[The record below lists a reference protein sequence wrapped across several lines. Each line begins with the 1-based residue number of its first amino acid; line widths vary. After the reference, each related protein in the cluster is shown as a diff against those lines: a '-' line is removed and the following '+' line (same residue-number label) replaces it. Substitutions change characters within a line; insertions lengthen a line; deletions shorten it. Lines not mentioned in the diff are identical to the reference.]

1 MRIGVDID
9 DVLCKTTELVHE
21 CLEKYSNDF
30 GINELD
36 VMNDEEL
43 KDNFFNIYREE
54 IYRNAEVKKN
64 CSNVLKRLRSKG
76 NEIYLVTGRTRFM
89 ETSSYD
95 IFQITEDWL
104 KKNSIEADAIITSAH
119 GETKADACKKY
130 NIDVMIDD
138 DPLNYQKITS
148 IGKKCL
154 LFDDHGRFALKKDYV
169 TDWLEVEKEIEEMN
183 K

>member
-9 DVLCKTTELVHE
+9 DTICNTTELVHE
-21 CLEKYSNDF
+21 HLEEYASNYNLD
-30 GINELD
+30 ELD
-36 VMNDEEL
+36 IMNNEEL
-43 KDNFFNIYREE
+43 QDNFFNIYRED
-54 IYRNAEVKKN
+54 IYRNATVKKN

-76 NEIYLVTGRTRFM
+76 NEIYLITGRTRFIQ
-89 ETSSYD
+89 TSSYN

-104 KKNSIEADAIITSAH
+104 KRNDIEVDAIITSAH
-119 GETKADACKKY
+119 GETKADVCKRY
-130 NIDVMIDD
+130 LIDVMVDD

-154 LFDDHGRFALKKDYV
+154 LFDDHGRFALKENYV
-169 TDWLEVEKEIEEMN
+169 TDWLEVEKEIAKMN